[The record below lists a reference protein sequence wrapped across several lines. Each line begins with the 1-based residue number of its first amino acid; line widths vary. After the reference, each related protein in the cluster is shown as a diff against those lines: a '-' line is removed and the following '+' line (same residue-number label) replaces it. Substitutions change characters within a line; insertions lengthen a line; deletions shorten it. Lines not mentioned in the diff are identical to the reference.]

1 MIRKTI
7 CQECN
12 TPNTPGGKFC
22 SNCGARLPK
31 STSILCPRCQTPNP
45 SSNFYCD
52 SCGSRLVQ
60 EEIPLPEQPAPEED
74 LPTSAKM
81 FSLPSRKPGDTG
93 ELNAENVMDWL
104 MSGQGDASDTNAKPQ
119 TDTGKLPRLSDLTP
133 EQRGKTDDLPAWLV
147 DSDSQE
153 FLIEAPEDITTEH
166 FLNMIKQIDEEERK
180 KLTGMLSD
188 PALTGKGGKL
198 PDWLQEFVQSAE
210 ETGQK
215 PPPKATPPSKPQAGK
230 RGTSSQPGADAED
243 LDWLSELGPLNT
255 DMLAHPVEQPQIR
268 PPQGAANNDLP
279 DWLGEMEPP
288 NTEMLARPSFAAD
301 ELSVEAI
308 LSGEGPTEG
317 IPDWLAATGAPDTDR
332 LSHPVTAAKFDEE
345 ESEEDYPEWLV
356 KPPDTSELALP
367 AAPKQVESAVAADSL
382 AKKSVTDWLAGF
394 EDDDEDAGEVAEV
407 AEEEDDDEFDNIFAE
422 TAVTP
427 IEETKTR
434 KTLTDWLGELSS
446 RDAAEP
452 SDAEAAEEPEP
463 AAGTLPD
470 WLGSSEPETPTEDE
484 TSLSFGMTGPLPDWL
499 DELEPTDAKPA
510 SAEETLV
517 AGMLDDLLG
526 PALPQETFLDEAL
539 EDEAEALTTAASFSE
554 FPPDAQPLNVNEE
567 PDWLSELAAFD
578 PNAAADEFVAEP
590 APTAAN
596 ETTAVEESLFA
607 DSLSDSTWRDST
619 WRDSTWRDSTWRD
632 STWRDV
638 PDERE
643 TAVSTLD
650 DIPLGN
656 AGDEEWADLDEILG
670 DASTEKEEFVDWL
683 DEFADTSDA
692 SLMLDSSF
700 DADDESTQEKPLI
713 STGELPE
720 WIASLRPE
728 DTSQLDSLLPSAL
741 PTAEDN
747 LYAIAADELGDAD
760 LPEWLSDTAVTTP
773 EKPVTTL
780 VGAELPVWID
790 TESDLGEP
798 SSELASI
805 LADLPTAPPPED
817 LLQKAEIPQWIQDLK
832 PAELT
837 GKPTA
842 APDFKLETTGPLA
855 GMPGVVKVEPIVAM
869 PRAIIPADQFTITKE
884 QQQQARLLRQLV
896 QEEHQ
901 STARAYGAG
910 TTASKNGLR
919 LLLAVVLFA
928 AVIFALL
935 GPDLLAGKPPSS
947 LSAAGDGVHT
957 AVTAAAGKPVLI
969 AFEYT
974 PAMSGELDV
983 AARLLLS
990 QLQDNG
996 SQIIT
1001 VSQSAGGTAVAETL
1015 TQSLENPPIH
1025 IGMLVGEA
1033 IGLRQLGN
1041 CLGSQRTTCVT
1052 LQGRS
1057 LNANTQAAL
1066 QDLGLII
1073 VLTGERD
1080 SLVNWLEQIDP
1091 NTDIPII
1098 AGVTQSLGPVA
1109 APYYASGQLQGM
1121 LDGLPDTIA
1130 LANRYGSSADL
1141 TQAEAQLS
1149 AQSLIQLA
1157 AALLLIIGALA
1168 LAANRKKSSTQGQ

>member
-1 MIRKTI
+1 
-7 CQECN
+7 
-12 TPNTPGGKFC
+12 
-22 SNCGARLPK
+22 L
-31 STSILCPRCQTPNP
+31 
-45 SSNFYCD
+45 
-52 SCGSRLVQ
+52 
-60 EEIPLPEQPAPEED
+60 
-74 LPTSAKM
+74 
-81 FSLPSRKPGDTG
+81 
-93 ELNAENVMDWL
+93 
-104 MSGQGDASDTNAKPQ
+104 
-119 TDTGKLPRLSDLTP
+119 
-133 EQRGKTDDLPAWLV
+133 
-147 DSDSQE
+147 
-153 FLIEAPEDITTEH
+153 
-166 FLNMIKQIDEEERK
+166 
-180 KLTGMLSD
+180 
-188 PALTGKGGKL
+188 
-198 PDWLQEFVQSAE
+198 
-210 ETGQK
+210 
-215 PPPKATPPSKPQAGK
+215 
-230 RGTSSQPGADAED
+230 
-243 LDWLSELGPLNT
+243 
-255 DMLAHPVEQPQIR
+255 
-268 PPQGAANNDLP
+268 
-279 DWLGEMEPP
+279 EPP

-301 ELSVEAI
+301 EPSVDAI
-308 LSGEGPTEG
+308 LSGENPTEG
-317 IPDWLAATGAPDTDR
+317 LPDWLVATGAPDTDR
-332 LSHPVTAAKFDEE
+332 LSQPVTAARFDEE
-345 ESEEDYPEWLV
+345 ESEEDYPAWLV

-367 AAPKQVESAVAADSL
+367 AAPKQVENAIAADSQ

-394 EDDDEDAGEVAEV
+394 EDEDEDAGEVAEV
-407 AEEEDDDEFDNIFAE
+407 AAEDDDDEFDNIFAE

-427 IEETKTR
+427 IEETKTH

-446 RDAAEP
+446 DKDVAETP
-452 SDAEAAEEPEP
+452 DAEAAEESEP
-463 AAGTLPD
+463 AAGTFPD
-470 WLGSSEPETPTEDE
+470 WLSTSEPEMPTEDE
-484 TSLSFGMTGPLPDWL
+484 TSMSFGMTGPLPDWL
-499 DELEPTDAKPA
+499 DELEPADSKPA

-517 AGMLDDLLG
+517 DGMLDDLLG
-526 PALPQETFLDEAL
+526 PALPEETFLDEKVEEEAD
-539 EDEAEALTTAASFSE
+539 EDMFAASLSE
-554 FPPDAQPLNVNEE
+554 FPPDSQPLSVNEE
-567 PDWLSELAAFD
+567 PDWLSELATFD
-578 PNAAADEFVAEP
+578 LNAVVDDKFAAES
-590 APTAAN
+590 APEA
-596 ETTAVEESLFA
+596 TAVEDSLFA
-607 DSLSDSTWRDST
+607 DSLSDDTWSDDT
-619 WRDSTWRDSTWRD
+619 WLDM
-632 STWRDV
+632 
-638 PDERE
+638 PDERG

-650 DIPLGN
+650 DIPLGDV
-656 AGDEEWADLDEILG
+656 GDEEWADLDEILG
-670 DASTEKEEFVDWL
+670 DASTAKEEFVDWL
-683 DEFADTSDA
+683 DEFADTPDV
-692 SLMLDSSF
+692 SLALDSSF
-700 DADDESTQEKPLI
+700 DANDESVQEKPLI

-837 GKPTA
+837 GKPTTT
-842 APDFKLETTGPLA
+842 PDFKLETTGPLA

-869 PRAIIPADQFTITKE
+869 PRAITPADQFTITKE

-901 STARAYGAG
+901 PTAQAHAAR
-910 TTASKNGLR
+910 TATSKNGLR
-919 LLLAVVLFA
+919 LLLAAFLFA

-935 GPDLLAGKPPSS
+935 GPDLLAGEPPSS
-947 LSAAGDGVHT
+947 LSAAGEGVNT
-957 AVTAAAGKPVLI
+957 AVTAAAGKPVLV

-1015 TQSLENPPIH
+1015 TQSLANPPIH

-1033 IGLRQLGN
+1033 IGLRQLSN
-1041 CLGSQRTTCVT
+1041 CLGSQRTICAT

-1057 LNANTQAAL
+1057 LNANTQTAL

-1109 APYYASGQLQGM
+1109 APYYASGQLHGM

>member
-31 STSILCPRCQTPNP
+31 STSIMCPRCQTPNP

-52 SCGSRLVQ
+52 SCGSRLIQ
-60 EEIPLPEQPAPEED
+60 EEAPPPEQPAPESD

-104 MSGQGDASDTNAKPQ
+104 MSGQGDATDANAKPK

-133 EQRGKTDDLPAWLV
+133 DQRGKTDDLPAWLV

-210 ETGQK
+210 ETGEK
-215 PPPKATPPSKPQAGK
+215 PAPKATPPSKPQPGK
-230 RGTSSQPGADAED
+230 RGTSSQPSADAED

-255 DMLAHPVEQPQIR
+255 DMLAHPVEQPQSRR
-268 PPQGAANNDLP
+268 PQSEADNDLP
-279 DWLGEMEPP
+279 DWLGGLEPP
-288 NTEMLARPSFAAD
+288 NTEMLARRPSFAAD
-301 ELSVEAI
+301 EPSIDAI
-308 LSGEGPTEG
+308 LSGEGPTED

-332 LSHPVTAAKFDEE
+332 LSHPVTAARFDEE
-345 ESEEDYPEWLV
+345 ETEEDYPEWLV
-356 KPPDTSELALP
+356 RPPDTSELALP
-367 AAPKQVESAVAADSL
+367 AAPKQVESAIAADSL

-394 EDDDEDAGEVAEV
+394 EDDDEEETAEVAEV
-407 AEEEDDDEFDNIFAE
+407 AEEDDEFDNIFAE

-427 IEETKTR
+427 IEETKAR
-434 KTLTDWLGELSS
+434 KTLTDWLGELSA

-452 SDAEAAEEPEP
+452 PDDETAEEP
-463 AAGTLPD
+463 D
-470 WLGSSEPETPTEDE
+470 WLSPSEPEIPAEDE
-484 TSLSFGMTGPLPDWL
+484 TSLRFGMTGPLPDWL
-499 DELEPTDAKPA
+499 DELEPANAKPA
-510 SAEETLV
+510 SNEQTIM

-526 PALPQETFLDEAL
+526 PALPEETFPAEEIAEEIDEAMV
-539 EDEAEALTTAASFSE
+539 AASFSE
-554 FPPDAQPLNVNEE
+554 LPPDAQPLNVNEE

-578 PNAAADEFVAEP
+578 PNAVVVDES
-590 APTAAN
+590 APTAM
-596 ETTAVEESLFA
+596 ETTAVTDSLFA
-607 DSLSDSTWRDST
+607 DSLVDSTWRDDT
-619 WRDSTWRDSTWRD
+619 RRDDTRRDDTLQD
-632 STWRDV
+632 M
-638 PDERE
+638 PDEVE
-643 TAVSTLD
+643 TAVYPFDS
-650 DIPLGN
+650 
-656 AGDEEWADLDEILG
+656 AGDEEWANLDEILS
-670 DASTEKEEFVDWL
+670 DVNTEKEELVDWL
-683 DEFADTSDA
+683 DEFADMPDA
-692 SLMLDSSF
+692 ALALDLSLA
-700 DADDESTQEKPLI
+700 ADDEATPEKPLI

-760 LPEWLSDTAVTTP
+760 LPEWLSDTAVSTP

-780 VGAELPVWID
+780 VGAELPIWID

-901 STARAYGAG
+901 ATAQTHAVG
-910 TTASKNGLR
+910 TAVSKNGLR
-919 LLLAVVLFA
+919 LLLAALLFA
-928 AVIFALL
+928 AVVFALL
-935 GPDLLAGKPPSS
+935 GPDILAGEPPSS
-947 LSAAGDGVHT
+947 LSAAGEGVNT
-957 AVTAAAGKPVLI
+957 AVTAAAGQPVLV

-974 PAMSGELDV
+974 PAMAGELDV

-1015 TQSLENPPIH
+1015 TQSQANPPIH

-1041 CLGSQRTTCVT
+1041 CLGSQPTTCAT

-1057 LNANTQAAL
+1057 LNADTQAAL

-1109 APYYASGQLQGM
+1109 APYYASGQLHG
-1121 LDGLPDTIA
+1121 LLNGLPDAIA

-1157 AALLLIIGALA
+1157 AALLLIIGALV
-1168 LAANRKKSSTQGQ
+1168 LAANRNKSSTTQGQ

>member
-31 STSILCPRCQTPNP
+31 STSIMCPRCQTPNP

-81 FSLPSRKPGDTG
+81 FSLPTRKPGDTG

-104 MSGQGDASDTNAKPQ
+104 MSGQGDAADDNAKPK

-210 ETGQK
+210 ETGEK
-215 PPPKATPPSKPQAGK
+215 PPPKATPPSKSQPGK
-230 RGTSSQPGADAED
+230 RGTSSQPSADAED

-255 DMLAHPVEQPQIR
+255 DMLAHPVEQPQSQ
-268 PPQGAANNDLP
+268 PPQGKAKNDLP
-279 DWLGEMEPP
+279 DWLGDLEPP

-301 ELSVEAI
+301 EPSVDAI

-332 LSHPVTAAKFDEE
+332 LSHPITAARFDEE
-345 ESEEDYPEWLV
+345 EAEEDYPEWLV

-367 AAPKQVESAVAADSL
+367 AAPKQVESGVAADSL

-394 EDDDEDAGEVAEV
+394 EDDDDAETAEVADV
-407 AEEEDDDEFDNIFAE
+407 AEEEDDKFDTIFAE

-434 KTLTDWLGELSS
+434 KTLTDWLGELNS

-452 SDAEAAEEPEP
+452 SDDEPES
-463 AAGTLPD
+463 ATETFPD
-470 WLGSSEPETPTEDE
+470 WLGSSEPETSTEDE
-484 TSLSFGMTGPLPDWL
+484 ASLSFGMTGPLPDWL
-499 DELEPTDAKPA
+499 DELEPADAKPV
-510 SAEETLV
+510 AEETLV

-526 PALPQETFLDEAL
+526 PALPEEAFLGEEID
-539 EDEAEALTTAASFSE
+539 DEAEEDTAAASFSE
-554 FPPDAQPLNVNEE
+554 FPSDAQPLNVNEE

-578 PNAAADEFVAEP
+578 PNAAVADEFVAETTSAVP
-590 APTAAN
+590 
-596 ETTAVEESLFA
+596 ETTAVEEPLVAESMG
-607 DSLSDSTWRDST
+607 DDTWGDDT
-619 WRDSTWRDSTWRD
+619 WLEM
-632 STWRDV
+632 

-650 DIPLGN
+650 DIPLGD
-656 AGDEEWADLDEILG
+656 AGDEEWADLDKILG
-670 DASTEKEEFVDWL
+670 DVNTEKEGFVDWL
-683 DEFADTSDA
+683 DEFADTPDA

-760 LPEWLSDTAVTTP
+760 LPEWLSDTAVSAP

-869 PRAIIPADQFTITKE
+869 PRTITPADQFTITKE

-935 GPDLLAGKPPSS
+935 GPDLLAGEPPAS
-947 LSAAGDGVHT
+947 LSAAGEGVHT

-983 AARLLLS
+983 AARLLLG

-1041 CLGSQRTTCVT
+1041 CLGSQPTTCAT

-1109 APYYASGQLQGM
+1109 APYYASGQLHGM

-1141 TQAEAQLS
+1141 TQAEAQLR
-1149 AQSLIQLA
+1149 AQSLIQLVA
-1157 AALLLIIGALA
+1157 AMLLVIGALA